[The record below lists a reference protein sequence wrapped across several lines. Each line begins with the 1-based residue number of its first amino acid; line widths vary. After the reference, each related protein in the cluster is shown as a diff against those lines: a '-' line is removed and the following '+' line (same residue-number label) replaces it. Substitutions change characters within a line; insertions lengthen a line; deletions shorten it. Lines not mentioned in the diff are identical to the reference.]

1 MASVFITRRKTRA
14 GKTRHVVR
22 YRLGGRTYPIQ
33 HGGSFET
40 MKEAKTRRDLV
51 AGELAAGRNPAV
63 LFEAMRT
70 PAEPVKVETLAE
82 LGERYL
88 VSRVDLDEKTEQ
100 IHRSVL
106 NRVNVWGGTLDPR
119 LFTFAESQE
128 LVGWLMRGDEE
139 QGLRPLTPATIRKYF
154 NVFAQ
159 VLDFA
164 GLEPNPARDRRVKLP
179 TIAQDEPEPPTGKQF
194 LAILDNVGERWTL
207 PLLVME
213 QCAMHVE
220 ETLSLAWGDVDTA
233 ELRFRLRRRNVKGG
247 RSVRARSP
255 QVPDFLM
262 DAIAATCPLE
272 DRTAERKVF
281 AGLSDDAA
289 RSAMSRACKLAGLPH
304 FTPKSLRHRRAT
316 IWHHGGVVA
325 KVLAERLGHS
335 KTATQDIYTHVIDP
349 GEVAADELQARL
361 RGR

>member
-1 MASVFITRRKTRA
+1 MASVFITRRKTKA

-22 YRLGGRTYPIQ
+22 FRLGGRAYPIE
-33 HGGSFET
+33 HGGSF
-40 MKEAKTRRDLV
+40 ARLRDAQERERLIG
-51 AGELAAGRNPAV
+51 GELAAGRNPEIMLA
-63 LFEAMRT
+63 AMRT
-70 PAEPVKVETLAE
+70 PLEPVKVETLAE

-106 NRVNVWGGTLDPR
+106 NRINVWGGTLDPHV
-119 LFTFAESQE
+119 FTFAECQE

-139 QGLRPLTPATIRKYF
+139 HGLRPMSPATIKKYF

-159 VLDFA
+159 VLDFT
-164 GLEPNPARDRRVKLP
+164 GLKPNPARDRRVKLP
-179 TIAQDEPEPPTGKQF
+179 TVVQDEPEPPTGKQF
-194 LAILDNVGERWTL
+194 LAILDNVAEQWTL

-220 ETLSLAWGDVDTA
+220 ETLSLTWGDVDTA

-255 QVPDFLM
+255 QVPDWLM

-281 AGLSDDAA
+281 AGLSDDGA

-335 KTATQDIYTHVIDP
+335 KATTSLEVYSHVIDP
-349 GEVAADELQARL
+349 GEVAVGELVARL
-361 RGR
+361 P